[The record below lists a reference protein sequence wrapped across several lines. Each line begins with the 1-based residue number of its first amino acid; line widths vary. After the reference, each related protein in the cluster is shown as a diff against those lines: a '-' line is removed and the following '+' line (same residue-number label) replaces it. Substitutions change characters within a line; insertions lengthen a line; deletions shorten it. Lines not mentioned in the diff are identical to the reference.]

1 MPGHIPA
8 IALDRQPSRSS
19 RLVDRHPVAEN
30 LVTHR
35 HDWGETQVLSLSG
48 GHRVERIT
56 VHAGSTMPTH
66 YHHHRSEH
74 WTIMKGEA
82 EVMLGDDVLVVSPD
96 DSLYVP
102 AGVVHGVKAGADGI
116 VELVAVHFG
125 DTVSDDD
132 DMITAA

>member
-8 IALDRQPSRSS
+8 IALKREPSQAS
-19 RLVDRHPVAEN
+19 RLVDRHPGADA
-30 LVTHR
+30 LVSTR

-56 VHAGSTMPTH
+56 VRAGDVMPAH

-74 WTIMKGEA
+74 WTVMNGEA

-102 AGVVHGVKAGADGI
+102 AGVVHGVKAGAGAC

-132 DMITAA
+132 DMISAA

>member
-1 MPGHIPA
+1 
-8 IALDRQPSRSS
+8 
-19 RLVDRHPVAEN
+19 
-30 LVTHR
+30 
-35 HDWGETQVLSLSG
+35 
-48 GHRVERIT
+48 
-56 VHAGSTMPTH
+56 MPTH

-74 WTIMKGEA
+74 WTIMNGEA

-132 DMITAA
+132 DMISPPPEPWRQAGLTLAWRPRFSRLR

>member
-8 IALDRQPSRSS
+8 IALDQQPSRSS
-19 RLVDRHPVAEN
+19 RLVDRHPVAEK

-56 VHAGSTMPTH
+56 VHAGGTMPTH

-116 VELVAVHFG
+116 LELVAVHFG